1 MSALKKV
8 DNSSYTATLNIG
20 ASTFKQLLWYIT
32 NILFFKNAYCISSS
46 LKVGLLRRF
55 GASVGRG
62 VVIKPCVNIKYPWK
76 LSVGNHAWIGEQVW
90 IDNIAEVTIGDN
102 VCLSQGSLL
111 LTGNHNYKKCG
122 FDLIPGAIILEDGV
136 WIGAKA
142 IVCPGVVCASH
153 AILSVAAVANGNLQ
167 PYGIYK
173 GNPAIKVGDRVIE

>member
-8 DNSSYTATLNIG
+8 DNSSYAATLHIG
-20 ASTFKQLLWYIT
+20 ASAFKQVLWYVI
-32 NILFFKNAYCISSS
+32 NILFFKNGFSISSS
-46 LKVGLLRRF
+46 LKVSLLRSF
-55 GASVGRG
+55 GANIGKG

-76 LSVGNHAWIGEQVW
+76 LSIGNYAWIGEHVW
-90 IDNIAEVTIGDN
+90 IDNIAVVTIGDN

-111 LTGNHNYKKCG
+111 LTGNHNYKTPT
-122 FDLIPGAIILEDGV
+122 FDLLPGSIILEEGV

-153 AILSVAAVANGNLQ
+153 SVLSVASVANGNLL

-173 GNPAIKVGDRVIE
+173 GNPALKVGERVIE

>member
-8 DNSSYTATLNIG
+8 DNSSYTATLHIG
-20 ASTFKQLLWYIT
+20 ASAFKQVLWYVI
-32 NILFFKNAYCISSS
+32 NILFFKNGFSISSS
-46 LKVGLLRRF
+46 LKVSLLRSF
-55 GASVGRG
+55 GANIGKG

-76 LSVGNHAWIGEQVW
+76 LSIGNYAWIGEQVW
-90 IDNIAEVTIGDN
+90 IDNIAVVTIGDN

-111 LTGNHNYKKCG
+111 LTGNHNYKTPT
-122 FDLIPGAIILEDGV
+122 FDLLPGSIILEEGV

-153 AILSVAAVANGNLQ
+153 SVLSVASVANGNLL

-173 GNPAIKVGDRVIE
+173 GNPALKVGERVIE